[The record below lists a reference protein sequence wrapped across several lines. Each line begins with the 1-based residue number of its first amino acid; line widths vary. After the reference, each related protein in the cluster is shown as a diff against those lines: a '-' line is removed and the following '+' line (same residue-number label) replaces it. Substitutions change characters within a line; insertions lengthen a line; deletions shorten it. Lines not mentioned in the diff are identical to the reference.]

1 MNTFLPNRYLQLY
14 PKRLRS
20 WMIFFGCIVLC
31 QYTTAQ
37 DNISQADNPWQKTI
51 QFGVNFNQATFSKA
65 WKGGGSN
72 SISIGF
78 LCNAKAI
85 YAKGKTSWTTDFQSQ
100 YGFVNGQGVAGL
112 RKSTDRLF
120 LDSKY
125 TRPLNEV
132 WNAFGS
138 ITFLSQFGQGI
149 EYQKPNNPTI
159 SAFMA
164 PGYLFESAGVEYKP
178 VSYFNLQIGVLTL
191 RQTFVNRAVDTKEI
205 PNNYGVAQGKKLLNE
220 VGVQLVASF
229 DKDIVENVNLK
240 FRYGTMFAYVP
251 AIKSLDHRLDLT
263 TTARVNKFLNIN
275 FTFIGIYDE
284 DIVSDIQLSQ
294 GLAVG
299 LLASFGKIK

>member
-1 MNTFLPNRYLQLY
+1 MKKSITFLFIVAI
-14 PKRLRS
+14 S
-20 WMIFFGCIVLC
+20 TSIF
-31 QYTTAQ
+31 AQ
-37 DNISQADNPWQKTI
+37 DNVNQADNPWQKSI

-85 YAKGKTSWTTDFQSQ
+85 YTKDKTTWSNNLQSQ
-100 YGFVNGQGVAGL
+100 YGFVNGQGIAGL

-120 LDSKY
+120 FDSKY
-125 TRPLNEV
+125 AHQLNKI
-132 WNAFGS
+132 WNVFGS
-138 ITFLSQFGQGI
+138 VTFLSQFGQGI

-178 VSYFNLQIGVLTL
+178 VPYFNLQFGALTL
-191 RQTFVNRAVDTKEI
+191 RQTFVNSAIDPKEI
-205 PNNYGVAQGKKLLNE
+205 PNNYGVTPGKKLLNE
-220 VGVQLVASF
+220 VGIQLVASF

-240 FRYGTMFAYVP
+240 FRYGTMFAYAP
-251 AIKSLDHRLDLT
+251 SAKPLDHRLDLT
-263 TTARVNKFLNIN
+263 TTASVNKFLNIN
-275 FTFIGIYDE
+275 FTLIGIYDE
-284 DIVSDIQLSQ
+284 DIVSDLQLSQ

>member
-1 MNTFLPNRYLQLY
+1 MKIYFTFLFSIALSCQ
-14 PKRLRS
+14 
-20 WMIFFGCIVLC
+20 IF
-31 QYTTAQ
+31 AQ
-37 DNISQADNPWQKTI
+37 DNISQADNPWQKSI

-85 YAKGKTSWTTDFQSQ
+85 YVKGKTTWTNDFQSQ

-120 LDSKY
+120 FDSKFA
-125 TRPLNEV
+125 RQLNKV

-138 ITFLSQFGQGI
+138 VTFLSQFGQGI

-178 VSYFNLQIGVLTL
+178 VSYFNLQIGALTL
-191 RQTFVNRAVDTKEI
+191 RQTFVNSAVDPKEI
-205 PNNYGVAQGKKLLNE
+205 PNNYGVAKGKKLLNE

-229 DKDIVENVNLK
+229 DKDIFENVNLK
-240 FRYGTMFAYVP
+240 FRYGTMLAYVP
-251 AIKSLDHRLDLT
+251 AIKPLDHRLDLT

-275 FTFIGIYDE
+275 FTLIGIYDE
-284 DIVSDIQLSQ
+284 DIVSDLQLSQ